1 MNVFQSVHRICIAA
15 GKTKLRLAE
24 KHRVRDLPEWLEIAT
39 KNLAVPAKERIRA
52 EIDEHYTETVT
63 SHLAEGM
70 SESDAKISALAEL
83 GDARKA
89 AKRFRKI
96 HMTKFDSAQ
105 VKFIVNLAKSR
116 LVLVSGYF
124 VWLMWFL
131 MCFWGVLDGP
141 SNTAYLI
148 VGFFLLVIM
157 PTARFITVRCK
168 SIRFLF
174 IIDIIAL
181 IFLGSSIIYITNMFG
196 GFASDFRR
204 HLYFAVVG
212 VVTICLFLNPLRT
225 WLKLR
230 HIPNIHDEVPLQ
242 NE

>member
-1 MNVFQSVHRICIAA
+1 
-15 GKTKLRLAE
+15 
-24 KHRVRDLPEWLEIAT
+24 
-39 KNLAVPAKERIRA
+39 
-52 EIDEHYTETVT
+52 
-63 SHLAEGM
+63 M
-70 SESDAKISALAEL
+70 S
-83 GDARKA
+83 
-89 AKRFRKI
+89 
-96 HMTKFDSAQ
+96 
-105 VKFIVNLAKSR
+105 KSR
-116 LVLVSGYF
+116 LFLVCGYF
-124 VWLMWFL
+124 VWLLWFL

-141 SNTAYLI
+141 PHTEYLI

-196 GFASDFRR
+196 GFASDFNR
-204 HLYFAVVG
+204 HIYFAVVG
-212 VVTICLFLNPLRT
+212 VVYICLIINPLRT